1 MAVHYWGRRYD
12 QGGPPTELALKL
24 LKKALQDSNRGI
36 RMKAA
41 TSLLL
46 GNLKVEPDVYVK
58 EIVPSVLT
66 LLYDSSIRV
75 RHSVLFWLNWWIH
88 YDAQSNAQVR
98 EALPLNEICQAM
110 VQEKDPKTLQRFQ
123 GLITKILDA
132 QEDD

>member
-88 YDAQSNAQVR
+88 STKFVKR
-98 EALPLNEICQAM
+98 WF
-110 VQEKDPKTLQRFQ
+110 KKKTPKRCKGFR
-123 GLITKILDA
+123 D
-132 QEDD
+132 